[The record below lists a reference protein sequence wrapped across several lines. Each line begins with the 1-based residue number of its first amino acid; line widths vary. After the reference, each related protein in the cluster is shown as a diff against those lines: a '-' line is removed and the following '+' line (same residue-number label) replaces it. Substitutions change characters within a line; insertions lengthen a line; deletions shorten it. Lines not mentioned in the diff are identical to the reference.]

1 MKQVSSHY
9 EKRLKEH
16 SGVVSLHPP
25 STLVNE
31 TNPPPTWIVPLAAV
45 SIGPGKPIEL
55 GITAKDP
62 RAPGSGAS
70 RVFAAYLFLAVVP

>member
-25 STLVNE
+25 STLMND
-31 TNPPPTWIVPLAAV
+31 TNPPLAWIVPLAAL
-45 SIGPGKPIEL
+45 I
-55 GITAKDP
+55 A
-62 RAPGSGAS
+62 A
-70 RVFAAYLFLAVVP
+70 VFAAYLFLAVVPQRTRGSGRR